1 MAYGKVRVDQ
11 IQSSTRTVDV
21 DNLATTAVAT
31 TSVAGLLSATD
42 KTKLDGVATGAEVN
56 VNADWNAGSGDAQIL
71 NKPTLGTAAAKNTGT
86 AAGNVVELDG
96 SARLPAVDGS
106 QLTGINTAGTDLTY
120 TAATRVLA
128 SSTGADATLTLVTST
143 DAGLAPAS
151 GGGTTNFLRAD
162 GTFAAPPGGS
172 PGGSTTQVQFN
183 NAGAFGGD
191 ADLTWNSTTN
201 VLGITGDVNL
211 SDGGT
216 YTTTLQTI
224 TPTAARTISFPDAT
238 GTVALVGGSS
248 GQLLYNNAG
257 ANAGASTLTYDGS
270 ILASSGR
277 FINSYNAAA
286 IASAPAKAFT
296 GTWYTSGTAT
306 TTKPHLLIEP
316 TGTTSTGWNTNGT
329 ALGVNAP
336 STFGGAL
343 LDLQKNGT
351 SVFKVERDATND
363 VIRVILPASNP
374 SQGGGVCFGSASGP
388 GFYSSSGLLFTNNL
402 GCEFVSAG
410 IILKTSLG
418 LASSTAGA
426 ADVLLTRDAA
436 NTLAQRNG
444 TTAQTSRVYGTYTD
458 ASNYVRAALSS
469 SSTAVTLAA
478 ETAGTGAD
486 NIPLNLTAAGTGTVK
501 VNSVA
506 EVVVSST
513 VAGLPAAPV
522 VGMITRVTDATAPAV
537 GVTVVGGGA
546 AAALVWYNG
555 ANWRVIGV

>member
-56 VNADWNAGSGDAQIL
+56 VNADWSAGSGDAQIL

-86 AAGNVVELDG
+86 AASNVVELDG

-106 QLTGINTAGTDLTY
+106 QLTGINTAGTDLAY

-201 VLGITGDVNL
+201 VLGVTGDVNL

-238 GTVALVGGSS
+238 GTVALVAGSS
-248 GQLLYNNAG
+248 GQVVYNNAG
-257 ANAGASTLTYDGS
+257 VQAGGNLG
-270 ILASSGR
+270 
-277 FINSYNAAA
+277 YNAT
-286 IASAPAKAFT
+286 T
-296 GTWYTSGTAT
+296 G
-306 TTKPHLLIEP
+306 
-316 TGTTSTGWNTNGT
+316 
-329 ALGVNAP
+329 V
-336 STFGGAL
+336 FG
-343 LDLQKNGT
+343 
-351 SVFKVERDATND
+351 
-363 VIRVILPASNP
+363 
-374 SQGGGVCFGSASGP
+374 
-388 GFYSSSGLLFTNNL
+388 Y
-402 GCEFVSAG
+402 
-410 IILKTSLG
+410 
-418 LASSTAGA
+418 
-426 ADVLLTRDAA
+426 
-436 NTLAQRNG
+436 
-444 TTAQTSRVYGTYTD
+444 
-458 ASNYVRAALSS
+458 LS
-469 SSTAVTLAA
+469 
-478 ETAGTGAD
+478 
-486 NIPLNLTAAGTGTVK
+486 GTGTV
-501 VNSVA
+501 
-506 EVVVSST
+506 T
-513 VAGLPAAPV
+513 Q
-522 VGMITRVTDATAPAV
+522 ATNKAT
-537 GVTVVGGGA
+537 GVTLNSPTGQITLNGA
-546 AAALVWYNG
+546 ALAADTTVSFTLTNSSIT
-555 ANWRVIGV
+555 ANDVLILNHLSAGTAGSYLLNAQAAAGSASINVRNITAGSLSEAIVICFAVIKTP